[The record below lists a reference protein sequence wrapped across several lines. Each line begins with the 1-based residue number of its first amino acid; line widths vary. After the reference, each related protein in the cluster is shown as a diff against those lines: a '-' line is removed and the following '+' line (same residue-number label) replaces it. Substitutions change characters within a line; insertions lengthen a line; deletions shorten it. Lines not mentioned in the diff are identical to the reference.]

1 MGTREK
7 KKYCSSAPDNRD
19 LSPSAER
26 IINREALKILAG
38 AAEKYAELEAR
49 MKKLEA
55 DVEHMIKFCRE
66 RTV

>member
-1 MGTREK
+1 
-7 KKYCSSAPDNRD
+7 
-19 LSPSAER
+19 
-26 IINREALKILAG
+26 LKILAG